1 MLQLWFWFTAAVS
14 SLVSGLDIGVRIDP
28 DGNH

>member
-1 MLQLWFWFTAAVS
+1 MVQLWFWFTAAFS
-14 SLVSGLDIGVRIDP
+14 SLVSDLDIGVRIDP

>member
-1 MLQLWFWFTAAVS
+1 MFQLWLWLAAAVNALS
-14 SLVSGLDIGVRIDP
+14 ALDVGVRIDP